1 MYQTT
6 ITYSFMQED
15 GSTVP
20 EELTYPTAVQPTEEQ
35 SVAAAVAAYE
45 EGPKKRTSIGQSPR
59 SRPKNKNAR
68 RQFKRNVGQG
78 KRR

>member
-20 EELTYPTAVQPTEEQ
+20 EELTYPTGVQPTDKQ

-45 EGPKKRTSIGQSPR
+45 EEGFTADELISIATYQYWGSI
-59 SRPKNKNAR
+59 S
-68 RQFKRNVGQG
+68 
-78 KRR
+78 